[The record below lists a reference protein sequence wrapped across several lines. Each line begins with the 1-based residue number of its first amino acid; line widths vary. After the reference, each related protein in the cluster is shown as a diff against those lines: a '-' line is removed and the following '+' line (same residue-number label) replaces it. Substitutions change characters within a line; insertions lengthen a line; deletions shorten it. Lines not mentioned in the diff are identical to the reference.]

1 MPDSPAFSAL
11 RANRNMYCT
20 PCTANLQ
27 ALYREGYILYVH
39 TASDGDGYTYAMAN

>member
-11 RANRNMYCT
+11 RVNRNT
-20 PCTANLQ
+20 PSTANLQ

-39 TASDGDGYTYAMAN
+39 TASDGDGYTLAMAY